1 MKKSLKITAAALA
14 ASLAMTGSAF
24 GAFADDTTAFV
35 TDAAAEEVT
44 GSLPLMGGWSVNQ
57 GKVGMKYN
65 PEAKK
70 AFDKAVSVF
79 DSLKIQPIALLAT
92 QVVAG
97 TNYCFLCRIKPA
109 DKSIKTGTALVY
121 VYEDLSGNA
130 TVTGYKSIIGEL
142 LPGGF
147 STNTGKVSLSENKDV
162 YKAYKKAVKGVKD
175 VSYSTIAYLGSQVVA
190 GTNYLI
196 LCRSRSANA
205 EAPSKFTLVT
215 VYKDLSGGAELLN
228 TEDIVF
234 GETDEMQDIDYDKVN
249 DNLDGVA
256 NPWSEYETL
265 AAAGNAAGV
274 SFDAPDALGKYKQSG
289 IRAMKGM
296 IDVDYSNG
304 KKEICAR
311 KGTGTDDISGDYNE
325 YEKTERVKISGVK
338 VTLRL
343 NGDKV
348 GSAIW
353 TDGKNSYAY
362 YVEGGIARKTALS
375 HIKALIGK

>member
-1 MKKSLKITAAALA
+1 MKKTMKITAAAMA
-14 ASLAMTGSAF
+14 AVLAMTGSAF
-24 GAFADDTTAFV
+24 GAFAEDETSDEAPIV
-35 TDAAAEEVT
+35 SEEFT
-44 GSLPLMGGWSVNQ
+44 GMISGGWSVNE
-57 GKVGMKYN
+57 GKLGMKFN
-65 PEAKK
+65 PGAKAAFTK
-70 AFDKAVSVF
+70 ATSGIER
-79 DSLKIQPIALLAT
+79 LRIQPVALLST
-92 QVVAG
+92 QIVAG
-97 TNYCFLCRIKPA
+97 TNYCFLCRVKE
-109 DKSIKTGTALVY
+109 TGKKNSAVGTSLVY
-121 VYEDLSGNA
+121 VYEDLTGNA
-130 TVTGYKSIIGEL
+130 SVTGYKTIIGEA

-147 STNTGKVSLSENKDV
+147 FTNTGKVSLSANKDV
-162 YKAYKKAVKGVKD
+162 YKAYKKAMNGLTG
-175 VSYSTIAYLGSQVVA
+175 VSYTPVAYLGSQVVA

-196 LCRSRSANA
+196 LCRSRVVYPNA
-205 EAPSKFTLVT
+205 PYKFSLVT
-215 VYKDLSGGAELLN
+215 IYKDLSGKSEVLDI
-228 TEDIVF
+228 EDIVF

-274 SFDAPDALGKYKQSG
+274 SFDAPDALGKYKLSG